1 MHGPIGLIVPE
12 NMSLTRKIYLLHHT
26 LSNLEGSA
34 IFTGHVATAGVDR
47 IGLQPW
53 ISFRVGAVLA
63 GALAVVRADRHVT
76 LVAEHVVLRQGHVGE
91 PETQSELM
99 FRESL
104 QRSPATFCWTTSV
117 LALLV
122 FPCLV
127 FDVGTGER
135 SLVLA
140 QLDQL
145 LVGEV
150 GIEEEVL
157 HVVNPGLN
165 WNDPHVRIRCDL
177 LNEEGGGQVHNSAG
191 VIRPG

>member
-1 MHGPIGLIVPE
+1 MHGPIMLIVPE
-12 NMSLTRKIYLLHHT
+12 NMSLTQKIYLQHHT

-34 IFTGHVATAGVDR
+34 IFTGHVAAAGVDLLS
-47 IGLQPW
+47 LQPW

-63 GALAVVRADRHVT
+63 GALAVVRTDRHVT

-91 PETQSELM
+91 PETRSELM
-99 FRESL
+99 FKESF
-104 QRSPATFCWTTSV
+104 QRQPATFSWTTPV

-127 FDVGTGER
+127 FDVGAGER

-145 LVGEV
+145 LVREV
-150 GIEEEVL
+150 GVEEEVL
-157 HVVNPGLN
+157 HVVDPGLN

-191 VIRPG
+191 VI

>member
-1 MHGPIGLIVPE
+1 MLIVPK
-12 NMSLTRKIYLLHHT
+12 NMSLIQKIYLLHHT

-34 IFTGHVATAGVDR
+34 IFTGHIATARVDLR
-47 IGLQPW
+47 GLQPW

-63 GALAVVRADRHVT
+63 GALAVVRTDRHVT
-76 LVAEHVVLRQGHVGE
+76 LLVDHVVGRQGHVRE
-91 PETQSELM
+91 PETQSGLM

-104 QRSPATFCWTTSV
+104 QRSPATFCWTTPV

-122 FPCLV
+122 FSCLV

-150 GIEEEVL
+150 GVEEEVL
-157 HVVNPGLN
+157 HVVDPGLN

>member
-1 MHGPIGLIVPE
+1 
-12 NMSLTRKIYLLHHT
+12 MSLTQKIYLLHQT

-34 IFTGHVATAGVDR
+34 IFTGHVATTGVDLLS
-47 IGLQPW
+47 LQPW

-63 GALAVVRADRHVT
+63 GALAVVRTDRHVT
-76 LVAEHVVLRQGHVGE
+76 LLVEHVFGRQGYVGE

-99 FRESL
+99 FREIL
-104 QRSPATFCWTTSV
+104 QRSPATLCWTTSV
-117 LALLV
+117 LALLI

-177 LNEEGGGQVHNSAG
+177 LNEEGGGQVHKVVVSWSHLTWMNFL
-191 VIRPG
+191 